1 MSMKSLV
8 GAGHKI
14 MGSTL
19 PVALLVIVLN
29 VVYPR
34 VFTLH
39 LGPAGIA
46 LGCIFLLVGVPV
58 WLTSVVQILIS
69 VPKNKL
75 ITRGP
80 FAIVLHPLYTS
91 VALLVI
97 PGVGF
102 LLDTWAGLGIGGSLY
117 VFSRI
122 FSNEENRRLYE
133 LFPGEYQA
141 YRSSV
146 LLPWL

>member
-1 MSMKSLV
+1 MNLKSLM
-8 GAGHKI
+8 GAGDKI
-14 MGSTL
+14 MGSAL
-19 PVALLVIVLN
+19 PFAMLGIILN
-29 VVYPR
+29 VIYPR

-39 LGPAGIA
+39 FGPVGIV
-46 LGCIFLLVGVPV
+46 LGCTFLLVGVPV
-58 WLTSVVQILIS
+58 WLTSVVQILAS
-69 VPKNKL
+69 VPKNRL

-102 LLDTWAGLGIGGSLY
+102 LLDTWAGLGIGGNLY

-122 FSNEENRRLYE
+122 FSIEENRRLNQ

-141 YRSSV
+141 YRSRV